1 VRLAPALAGL
11 VLALGLP
18 AAPAVALDAYPCAGQ
33 EPDAER
39 AATNTRSI
47 PLDLLGVERA
57 TELLAARGIAPGEG
71 VRVAVVDSGVSAPSP
86 LAPLTVADR
95 LSFGVSG
102 PVTFGQG
109 TNLAGLVAGGDRA
122 DGKPTG
128 VAPAAAVIDL
138 RVYAAPLDSGALDV
152 PTANVTAAV
161 RWLVEHAEEDGI
173 GVVVVGFDVEGDD
186 SLARAVRDLARED
199 VVIVA
204 AAGDRPTDGQ
214 PGFEDL
220 GGEPAPGEDVA
231 GQVLPAGYDGVLG
244 VTSTAGG
251 VAGSDADA
259 STSVLLSSDID
270 VAVPTYGAVTLAPNG
285 ATCAI
290 DPIGSAPAAG
300 IAAGVVALLRSA
312 YPDDNARQIVA
323 RLTASATGSLAAPTT
338 ATGVGVLQPVEAL
351 TQELA
356 PDAAG
361 AVDDMPREQQEPVRV
376 TAPEPEP
383 DPLAGALDDA
393 RWWGLV
399 GGGALVV
406 ALLARPLLARR
417 QPTGQ
422 KVLRDAGRPG

>member
-1 VRLAPALAGL
+1 MRLAPALVGL

-18 AAPAVALDAYPCAGQ
+18 AAPAAALDAYPCASQ

-39 AATNTRSI
+39 AATTTRST

-57 TELLAARGIAPGEG
+57 TELLAARGIRPGEG
-71 VRVAVVDSGVSAPSP
+71 VKVAVVDSGVSAPSP
-86 LAPLTVADR
+86 MAPLTVADQR
-95 LSFGVSG
+95 DFGVGG

-109 TNLAGLVAGGDRA
+109 TNLAGLVAGGDRD

-128 VAPAAAVIDL
+128 VAPAAAIVDL
-138 RVYAAPLDSGALDV
+138 RVYAAPLDSGVLDV
-152 PTANVTAAV
+152 PTENVTAAL
-161 RWLVEHAEEDGI
+161 RWLVENAEADGI
-173 GVVVVGFDVEGDD
+173 GVVVVGFDVDGDAA
-186 SLARAVRDLARED
+186 LERAVRDLSRED

-204 AAGDRPTDGQ
+204 ATGDRPVDGQ

-220 GGEPAPGEDVA
+220 GGTPAPGEDVS
-231 GQVLPAGYDGVLG
+231 GEVLPAGYDGVLG

-251 VAGSDADA
+251 VPGSEADA
-259 STSVLLSSDID
+259 STSVLLSRDID

-285 ATCAI
+285 ATCTI

-323 RLTASATGSLAAPTT
+323 RLTASASGSLAAPTA

-361 AVDDMPREQQEPVRV
+361 AIDDMPRERQEPVRV
-376 TAPEPEP
+376 TAPEREP
-383 DPLAGALDDA
+383 DPLAGALEDA

-406 ALLARPLLARR
+406 ALLARPLLTRR
-417 QPTGQ
+417 RPTG
-422 KVLRDAGRPG
+422 

>member
-1 VRLAPALAGL
+1 MRLTPAAAGL

-18 AAPAVALDAYPCAGQ
+18 VAPASAVDAYPCAGQ

-39 AATNTRSI
+39 VATTTPSAALEL
-47 PLDLLGVERA
+47 LDVERA
-57 TELLAARGIAPGEG
+57 TELLAARGIAPGQG

-86 LAPLTVADR
+86 MAPLTVADEV
-95 LSFGVSG
+95 SFGVGG
-102 PVTFGQG
+102 PVIFGQG
-109 TNLAGLVAGGDRA
+109 TNVAGLVAGGARE
-122 DGKPTG
+122 DGRPTG
-128 VAPAAAVIDL
+128 VAPAATIVDL

-161 RWLVEHAEEDGI
+161 RWLVENAEADGI
-173 GVVVVGFDVEGDD
+173 GVVVVGFDVEGDAA
-186 SLARAVRDLARED
+186 LERAVRDLSRED

-204 AAGDRPTDGQ
+204 ATGDRPVDGQ
-214 PGFEDL
+214 PGFEDY
-220 GGEPAPGEDVA
+220 GGTPAPGEDVS
-231 GQVLPAGYDGVLG
+231 GEVLPAGYEGVLG

-251 VAGSDADA
+251 VSAVDA
-259 STSVLLSSDID
+259 SSSVLLSRDID

-312 YPDDNARQIVA
+312 YPDDNARQIIA
-323 RLTASATGSLAAPTT
+323 RLTASASGSLAAPTT
-338 ATGVGVLQPVEAL
+338 ATGFGVLQPVEAL

-356 PDAAG
+356 PDEAG
-361 AVDDMPREQQEPVRV
+361 TVDDMPRERQEPVRV

-383 DPLAGALDDA
+383 DPLAGALEDA

-406 ALLARPLLARR
+406 ALLARPLLTSRR
-417 QPTGQ
+417 PTG
-422 KVLRDAGRPG
+422 

>member
-1 VRLAPALAGL
+1 MRVAPAAAGL
-11 VLALGLP
+11 VLALGVP
-18 AAPAVALDAYPCAGQ
+18 AAPAAAGDAYPCAGQ

-39 AATNTRSI
+39 VATTTPSAALEL
-47 PLDLLGVERA
+47 LDVERA
-57 TELLAARGIAPGEG
+57 TELLAARGIAPRQG
-71 VRVAVVDSGVSAPSP
+71 VKVAVVDSGVSAPSP
-86 LAPLTVADR
+86 MAPLTVADQ
-95 LSFGVSG
+95 LSFGVRG

-109 TNLAGLVAGGDRA
+109 TNLAGLVAGGARE

-128 VAPAAAVIDL
+128 VAPAASIVDL
-138 RVYAAPLDSGALDV
+138 RVYAGPLESGALDV
-152 PTANVTAAV
+152 PTENVTAAV
-161 RWLVEHAEEDGI
+161 RWLVGNAEADGI
-173 GVVVVGFDVEGDD
+173 GVVVVGFDVEGDA
-186 SLARAVRDLARED
+186 SLERAVRDLSRED

-204 AAGDRPTDGQ
+204 ATGDRPVDGQ
-214 PGFEDL
+214 PGFEDY
-220 GGEPAPGEDVA
+220 GGAPAPGEDVS
-231 GQVLPAGYDGVLG
+231 GEVLPAGYDGVLG

-251 VAGSDADA
+251 ASAADA
-259 STSVLLSSDID
+259 SSSVLLSRDID

-300 IAAGVVALLRSA
+300 IAGGVVALLRSA

-323 RLTASATGSLAAPTT
+323 RLTASASGSLAAPTT

-356 PDAAG
+356 PDEAG
-361 AVDDMPREQQEPVRV
+361 TVDDMPRERQEPVRV

-417 QPTGQ
+417 RPTS
-422 KVLRDAGRPG
+422 

>member
-1 VRLAPALAGL
+1 MRLAPALAGL

-18 AAPAVALDAYPCAGQ
+18 AAPASAVDAYPCAGQ

-39 AATNTRSI
+39 AATTTRSTA
-47 PLDLLGVERA
+47 LDLLGIERA
-57 TELLAARGIAPGEG
+57 TELLAARGISPGEG
-71 VRVAVVDSGVSAPSP
+71 VTVAVVDSGVSAPSP
-86 LAPLTVADR
+86 MAPLTVADR
-95 LSFGVSG
+95 LAFGVGG

-109 TNLAGLVAGGDRA
+109 TNLAGLVAGGARE
-122 DGKPTG
+122 DGEATG
-128 VAPAAAVIDL
+128 VAPAASIVDL

-152 PTANVTAAV
+152 PTENVTAAV
-161 RWLVEHAEEDGI
+161 RWLVEHAEADGI
-173 GVVVVGFDVEGDD
+173 GVVVVGFDVEGDAA
-186 SLARAVRDLARED
+186 LARAVRDLARRD

-204 AAGDRPTDGQ
+204 ATGDRPIDGQ
-214 PGFEDL
+214 PGFEEY
-220 GGEPAPGEDVA
+220 GGAPAPGEDVS

-251 VAGSDADA
+251 VASADA
-259 STSVLLSSDID
+259 STSVLLSLDID

-323 RLTASATGSLAAPTT
+323 RLTASASGSLAAPTT
-338 ATGVGVLQPVEAL
+338 ATGFGVLQPVEAL

-356 PDAAG
+356 PDDAG
-361 AVDDMPREQQEPVRV
+361 TVDDMAREPQESVRV

-399 GGGALVV
+399 GGGVLVV
-406 ALLARPLLARR
+406 ALLARPLLVRR
-417 QPTGQ
+417 RSTG
-422 KVLRDAGRPG
+422 